1 MKANF
6 YAVEENFLDATN
18 QKYYMPTEISEDYF
32 TAKAD
37 ADEPVSYISPGRV
50 NAIDAL
56 YTNYTD
62 KNNWNN
68 SDPYNLT
75 NRQENTNQTFNQ
87 INIIVPEGYRDA
99 CSMDTGK
106 VARMCVGYKCEAI
119 YQAKIVAMLKKMPGW
134 YFTAYQN
141 A

>member
-1 MKANF
+1 
-6 YAVEENFLDATN
+6 
-18 QKYYMPTEISEDYF
+18 
-32 TAKAD
+32 
-37 ADEPVSYISPGRV
+37 V

-56 YTNYTD
+56 YTNYSD
-62 KNNWNN
+62 ANAFNN

-75 NRQENTNQTFNQ
+75 NREESKDGNDNNQTFNQ
-87 INIIVPEGYRDA
+87 INIIIPEGYRDA
-99 CSMDTGK
+99 VSLDTDKIG
-106 VARMCVGYKCEAI
+106 RMCVGYDCQSI